1 VGENHGL
8 LIVLT
13 SKGLNM
19 AKTPKGHSP
28 KIESLA
34 GKTLANPNAGKTAK
48 KLAGAVLAH
57 SDGKPNKPAPKKK

>member
-1 VGENHGL
+1 
-8 LIVLT
+8 
-13 SKGLNM
+13 M